1 MCLNVMGVCICKNRV
16 SSTFRVRKTMRTI
29 ERARWLLS
37 RDPHG
42 PSVRVLQK
50 LLHALE
56 TKGDFNIAELAVL
69 PHDRYQLAVDVMRDW
84 RADQYHLPL
93 LAPCGRGQGAAAC
106 ACHDDK
112 ALEAEAALA

>member
-1 MCLNVMGVCICKNRV
+1 
-16 SSTFRVRKTMRTI
+16 MRTL

-56 TKGDFNIAELAVL
+56 TDGDFNIAELSIL
-69 PHDRYQLAVDVMRDW
+69 PHDRYQLAVDVLRDW
-84 RADQYHLPL
+84 RKDCYSLPVE
-93 LAPCGRGQGAAAC
+93 RTVSQGAV
-106 ACHDDK
+106 
-112 ALEAEAALA
+112 LGSTVRAALCDPEPALF

>member
-1 MCLNVMGVCICKNRV
+1 
-16 SSTFRVRKTMRTI
+16 MRTI

-56 TKGDFNIAELAVL
+56 SGGDFNLAELSIL
-69 PHDRYQLAVDVMRDW
+69 PHDRYQLAVDVLRDW
-84 RADQYHLPL
+84 RQDRYHLAGMAVP
-93 LAPCGRGQGAAAC
+93 GRAATDGHPSAGID
-106 ACHDDK
+106 AQPEP
-112 ALEAEAALA
+112 ALP

>member
-1 MCLNVMGVCICKNRV
+1 
-16 SSTFRVRKTMRTI
+16 MRAI

-56 TKGDFNIAELAVL
+56 TGVDFNIAELAIL
-69 PHDRYQLAVDVMRDW
+69 PHDRYQLAVDVLRDW
-84 RADQYHLPL
+84 RKDRYHLPGTPV
-93 LAPCGRGQGAAAC
+93 ARQAIAEHQEP
-106 ACHDDK
+106 
-112 ALEAEAALA
+112 EAALA

>member
-1 MCLNVMGVCICKNRV
+1 MCRKTTGESVCKNQV
-16 SSTFRVRKTMRTI
+16 SSTFREKNMRTI

-56 TKGDFNIAELAVL
+56 TGGDFNIAELSIL
-69 PHDRYQLAVDVMRDW
+69 PHDRYQLAVEVLRDW
-84 RADQYHLPL
+84 RQDCYHLPR
-93 LAPCGRGQGAAAC
+93 LAPARQGVAVASAAPEPE
-106 ACHDDK
+106 
-112 ALEAEAALA
+112 LV

>member
-1 MCLNVMGVCICKNRV
+1 
-16 SSTFRVRKTMRTI
+16 MRTL

-56 TKGDFNIAELAVL
+56 TDGDFNITELSIL
-69 PHDRYQLAVDVMRDW
+69 PHDR
-84 RADQYHLPL
+84 
-93 LAPCGRGQGAAAC
+93 
-106 ACHDDK
+106 
-112 ALEAEAALA
+112 

>member
-1 MCLNVMGVCICKNRV
+1 
-16 SSTFRVRKTMRTI
+16 MRII

-56 TKGDFNIAELAVL
+56 TGGDFNVAELSIL
-69 PHDRYQLAVDVMRDW
+69 PHDRYQLAVDVLRDW
-84 RADQYHLPL
+84 RKDCYHLPGTCSPRQEVEL
-93 LAPCGRGQGAAAC
+93 QDSTARAEPAP
-106 ACHDDK
+106 
-112 ALEAEAALA
+112 ALP

>member
-1 MCLNVMGVCICKNRV
+1 
-16 SSTFRVRKTMRTI
+16 MRTI

-56 TKGDFNIAELAVL
+56 TGGDFNVAELSIL
-69 PHDRYQLAVDVMRDW
+69 PHDRYQLAVDVLRDW
-84 RADQYHLPL
+84 RKDCYHLPGGS
-93 LAPCGRGQGAAAC
+93 GRSQS
-106 ACHDDK
+106 
-112 ALEAEAALA
+112 AALQASDVLDEPATALP

>member
-1 MCLNVMGVCICKNRV
+1 
-16 SSTFRVRKTMRTI
+16 MRTI

-56 TKGDFNIAELAVL
+56 TGGDFNIAELAIL
-69 PHDRYQLAVDVMRDW
+69 PHDRYQLAVDVLRDW
-84 RADQYHLPL
+84 RKDRYHLPGKTV
-93 LAPCGRGQGAAAC
+93 ARQATAGHQEP
-106 ACHDDK
+106 
-112 ALEAEAALA
+112 EAALA

>member
-1 MCLNVMGVCICKNRV
+1 
-16 SSTFRVRKTMRTI
+16 MRTI

-56 TKGDFNIAELAVL
+56 TGGDFNIAELAIL
-69 PHDRYQLAVDVMRDW
+69 PHDRYQLAVDVLRDW
-84 RADQYHLPL
+84 RVDHYHQQATSCKRLDPGQPMATAAGASEPE
-93 LAPCGRGQGAAAC
+93 LA
-106 ACHDDK
+106 
-112 ALEAEAALA
+112 LS

>member
-1 MCLNVMGVCICKNRV
+1 
-16 SSTFRVRKTMRTI
+16 MRTL

-56 TKGDFNIAELAVL
+56 TDGDFNIAELSIL
-69 PHDRYQLAVDVMRDW
+69 PHDRYQLAVDVRRDW
-84 RADQYHLPL
+84 RKDRYHLPVLSGARAGVVAQSSGVAANAPEPAL
-93 LAPCGRGQGAAAC
+93 L
-106 ACHDDK
+106 
-112 ALEAEAALA
+112 

>member
-1 MCLNVMGVCICKNRV
+1 
-16 SSTFRVRKTMRTI
+16 MRTI

-56 TKGDFNIAELAVL
+56 TGGDFNIAELAIL
-69 PHDRYQLAVDVMRDW
+69 PHDRYQLAVDVLRDW
-84 RADQYHLPL
+84 RVDRYHQQAASCKRPDLGQPMATAAGASEPE
-93 LAPCGRGQGAAAC
+93 LA
-106 ACHDDK
+106 
-112 ALEAEAALA
+112 LS

>member
-1 MCLNVMGVCICKNRV
+1 
-16 SSTFRVRKTMRTI
+16 MRTI

-56 TKGDFNIAELAVL
+56 TGGDFNIAELSIL
-69 PHDRYQLAVDVMRDW
+69 PHDRYQLAVDVLRDW
-84 RADQYHLPL
+84 RKDRYHLPG
-93 LAPCGRGQGAAAC
+93 ASGARAGVVAQSSGAAAN
-106 ACHDDK
+106 APEP
-112 ALEAEAALA
+112 ALL

>member
-1 MCLNVMGVCICKNRV
+1 
-16 SSTFRVRKTMRTI
+16 MRTI

-56 TKGDFNIAELAVL
+56 TGGDFNIAELAIL
-69 PHDRYQLAVDVMRDW
+69 PHDRYQLAVDVLRDW
-84 RADQYHLPL
+84 RKDRYHLPGTPV
-93 LAPCGRGQGAAAC
+93 ARPATAQQP
-106 ACHDDK
+106 
-112 ALEAEAALA
+112 EPALA

>member
-1 MCLNVMGVCICKNRV
+1 
-16 SSTFRVRKTMRTI
+16 MRTI

-56 TKGDFNIAELAVL
+56 TGGDFNIAELSIL
-69 PHDRYQLAVDVMRDW
+69 PHDRYQLAVDVLRDW
-84 RADQYHLPL
+84 RRDCYHLPGASGARPGVVAQSSGTAANAPEPAL
-93 LAPCGRGQGAAAC
+93 L
-106 ACHDDK
+106 
-112 ALEAEAALA
+112 

>member
-1 MCLNVMGVCICKNRV
+1 
-16 SSTFRVRKTMRTI
+16 MRTI

-56 TKGDFNIAELAVL
+56 TGGDFNIAELSIL
-69 PHDRYQLAVDVMRDW
+69 PHDRYQLAVDVLRDW
-84 RADQYHLPL
+84 RKDRYHLPGVSCARPGVVVQPSSRAANVAEPAL
-93 LAPCGRGQGAAAC
+93 L
-106 ACHDDK
+106 
-112 ALEAEAALA
+112 

>member
-1 MCLNVMGVCICKNRV
+1 
-16 SSTFRVRKTMRTI
+16 MRTI

-56 TKGDFNIAELAVL
+56 TGGDFNLAELSIL
-69 PHDRYQLAVDVMRDW
+69 PHDRYQLAIDVLRDW
-84 RADQYHLPL
+84 RQDRYHLPGM
-93 LAPCGRGQGAAAC
+93 AVAGQSVIDRPQSA
-106 ACHDDK
+106 DTD
-112 ALEAEAALA
+112 ALPEPALP

>member
-1 MCLNVMGVCICKNRV
+1 
-16 SSTFRVRKTMRTI
+16 MRTI

-56 TKGDFNIAELAVL
+56 SGGDFNIAELSIL
-69 PHDRYQLAVDVMRDW
+69 PHDRYQLAVDVLRDW
-84 RADQYHLPL
+84 RKDCYHLP
-93 LAPCGRGQGAAAC
+93 GTTRQGGAVSSAAAVD
-106 ACHDDK
+106 A
-112 ALEAEAALA
+112 AEPALA

>member
-1 MCLNVMGVCICKNRV
+1 
-16 SSTFRVRKTMRTI
+16 MRTI

-56 TKGDFNIAELAVL
+56 TGGDFNIAELSIL
-69 PHDRYQLAVDVMRDW
+69 PHDRYQLAVEVLRDW
-84 RADQYHLPL
+84 RQDCYHLPS
-93 LAPCGRGQGAAAC
+93 LAPARQGVAVTSAAGVDAP
-106 ACHDDK
+106 
-112 ALEAEAALA
+112 EPELA

>member
-1 MCLNVMGVCICKNRV
+1 
-16 SSTFRVRKTMRTI
+16 MRTI

-56 TKGDFNIAELAVL
+56 TGGDFNIAELAIL
-69 PHDRYQLAVDVMRDW
+69 PHDRYQLAVDVLRDW
-84 RADQYHLPL
+84 RKDRYHLPGTTV
-93 LAPCGRGQGAAAC
+93 ARPATAQQP
-106 ACHDDK
+106 
-112 ALEAEAALA
+112 EAALA

>member
-1 MCLNVMGVCICKNRV
+1 
-16 SSTFRVRKTMRTI
+16 MRTI

-56 TKGDFNIAELAVL
+56 TGGDFNIAELAIL
-69 PHDRYQLAVDVMRDW
+69 PHDRYQLAVDVLRDW
-84 RADQYHLPL
+84 RKDRYHLPGTTVARQATAEHQETEAV
-93 LAPCGRGQGAAAC
+93 LA
-106 ACHDDK
+106 
-112 ALEAEAALA
+112 

>member
-1 MCLNVMGVCICKNRV
+1 
-16 SSTFRVRKTMRTI
+16 MRTI

-56 TKGDFNIAELAVL
+56 TGGDFNIAELSIL
-69 PHDRYQLAVDVMRDW
+69 PHDRYQLAVDVLRDW
-84 RADQYHLPL
+84 RKDRYHLPGASGARPGVDVQL
-93 LAPCGRGQGAAAC
+93 SGAAAN
-106 ACHDDK
+106 APEP
-112 ALEAEAALA
+112 ALL

>member
-1 MCLNVMGVCICKNRV
+1 
-16 SSTFRVRKTMRTI
+16 MRTI

-56 TKGDFNIAELAVL
+56 TGGDFNIAELSIL
-69 PHDRYQLAVDVMRDW
+69 PYDRYQLAVDVLRDW
-84 RADQYHLPL
+84 RADQYHLPT
-93 LAPCGRGQGAAAC
+93 LAMGGRGQVASNSASLSAVI
-106 ACHDDK
+106 
-112 ALEAEAALA
+112 LEAEPLLA

>member
-1 MCLNVMGVCICKNRV
+1 
-16 SSTFRVRKTMRTI
+16 MRTI

-56 TKGDFNIAELAVL
+56 TGGDFNLAELSIL
-69 PHDRYQLAVDVMRDW
+69 PHDRYQLAVDVLRDW
-84 RADQYHLPL
+84 RQDRYYLPGM
-93 LAPCGRGQGAAAC
+93 AVAGQSVIDRPQSAATDARPEP
-106 ACHDDK
+106 
-112 ALEAEAALA
+112 ALP

>member
-1 MCLNVMGVCICKNRV
+1 
-16 SSTFRVRKTMRTI
+16 MRTI

-56 TKGDFNIAELAVL
+56 TGGDFNIAELSIL
-69 PHDRYQLAVDVMRDW
+69 PHDRYQLAVDVLRDW
-84 RADQYHLPL
+84 RADQYHLPT
-93 LAPCGRGQGAAAC
+93 LAVAGRGQGTASRASLSDLEQQAEPSAA
-106 ACHDDK
+106 
-112 ALEAEAALA
+112 

>member
-1 MCLNVMGVCICKNRV
+1 
-16 SSTFRVRKTMRTI
+16 MRTI

-56 TKGDFNIAELAVL
+56 TGGDFNIAELACL
-69 PHDRYQLAVDVMRDW
+69 PHDRYELALDVLRDW
-84 RADQYHLPL
+84 RKDRYHLTGAN
-93 LAPCGRGQGAAAC
+93 LAVARQRGLEPALQNGKAIAPEPVAA
-106 ACHDDK
+106 
-112 ALEAEAALA
+112 

>member
-1 MCLNVMGVCICKNRV
+1 
-16 SSTFRVRKTMRTI
+16 MRTI

-56 TKGDFNIAELAVL
+56 SGGDFNIAELSIL
-69 PHDRYQLAVDVMRDW
+69 PHDRYQLAVDVLRDW
-84 RADQYHLPL
+84 RQDRYHLPGM
-93 LAPCGRGQGAAAC
+93 AVAGQGVIDRPQSADIDAQPEP
-106 ACHDDK
+106 
-112 ALEAEAALA
+112 ALP

>member
-1 MCLNVMGVCICKNRV
+1 
-16 SSTFRVRKTMRTI
+16 MRTI

-56 TKGDFNIAELAVL
+56 TGGDFNIAELACL
-69 PHDRYQLAVDVMRDW
+69 PNDRYELALDVLRDW
-84 RADQYHLPL
+84 RKDRYHLAVVNPVVPRQCSAEPAL
-93 LAPCGRGQGAAAC
+93 QNGKALAPEPVPA
-106 ACHDDK
+106 
-112 ALEAEAALA
+112 